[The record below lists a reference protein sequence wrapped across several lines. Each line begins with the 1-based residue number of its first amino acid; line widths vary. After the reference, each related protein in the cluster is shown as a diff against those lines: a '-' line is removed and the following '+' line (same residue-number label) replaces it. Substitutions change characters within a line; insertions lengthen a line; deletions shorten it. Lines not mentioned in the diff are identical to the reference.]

1 MSRSVKVFAPALALL
16 LGFTAA
22 ALLLGLQVGG
32 AAAPRELLDPG
43 AVVRY
48 LLPAAR
54 TVVNVS
60 LAAML
65 GTLILTLWAL
75 DPKRPEWGKALD
87 FAAAAAGVLTV
98 AGGVTLITTFV
109 DVSSQP
115 FSASAQFGASLAQFI
130 TEFELGILWLTLVLL
145 AAVTSVLLFAIRGRR
160 LLILALVPAV
170 LTTFPL
176 AAQGHASGAS
186 GHSLAV
192 NSIFMH
198 LTGASIWLGGLLVLA
213 LLISTVDAARLPL
226 IVRRYS
232 VLALFAALLVFAS
245 GVVSGLTR
253 LNSPADL
260 TGTGYGWLLLLKTAS
275 LAALIGF
282 GAWQRLRLIGRLEA
296 APESRKTYAW
306 ILAAELAV
314 MGLASGFAGALG
326 RSATPAAITPARELG
341 ATITPAE
348 YLTGDPLPPE
358 LTFTSIFTV
367 WKFDLLWA
375 AVTFG
380 GIGLYCYGVW
390 ILRRRGDK
398 WPLGRTVSWVSGMLL
413 LGYVTNGF
421 LNAYEAYLFSL
432 HMLGHM
438 FLTMLIPLLLVLGAP
453 VTLLLRAAAKRQD
466 GSWGAREWVLW
477 LVETPY
483 SRFITNPVVAAAIFA
498 GSLWVFYFTP
508 VLRWSMSTHLGHQWM
523 IIHFLL
529 SGYLFTLALIGV
541 DPVPHR
547 APYPLRVI
555 ILLATMA
562 AHAFFGVTVMSSTG
576 LLAADWF
583 GAMGRVWGDPPLV
596 DQQSG
601 GGIAWG
607 IGELPTL
614 FIMLVVSIQW
624 ARSDEKEQRRKDRAA
639 ERSGDAELMA
649 YNEMLAARAEQAQR
663 QPARGR
669 Q

>member
-1 MSRSVKVFAPALALL
+1 MS
-16 LGFTAA
+16 
-22 ALLLGLQVGG
+22 LLLGLQVGG

-98 AGGVTLITTFV
+98 AGGVTLITTFI

-145 AAVTSVLLFAIRGRR
+145 SAVTSVLLFAIRGRR
-160 LLILALVPAV
+160 LLLVALVPAV

-213 LLISTVDAARLPL
+213 LLITTVDAARLPL

-232 VLALFAALLVFAS
+232 VLALFAALMVFAS

-253 LNSPADL
+253 LNSLAEL
-260 TGTGYGWLLLLKTAS
+260 TSTGYGLLLLLKTAS

-583 GAMGRVWGDPPLV
+583 GAMGRVWGDPPLI

-649 YNEMLAARAEQAQR
+649 YNEMLAARAAQAQR
-663 QPARGR
+663 QPAHGR

>member
-16 LGFTAA
+16 LGFTAVS
-22 ALLLGLQVGG
+22 LLLGLQVGG

-98 AGGVTLITTFV
+98 AGGVTLITTFI

-145 AAVTSVLLFAIRGRR
+145 SAVTSVLLFAIRGRR
-160 LLILALVPAV
+160 LLLVALVPAM

-232 VLALFAALLVFAS
+232 VLALFAALLVFTS

-649 YNEMLAARAEQAQR
+649 YNEMLAARAAQAQR
-663 QPARGR
+663 QPAHGR

>member
-253 LNSPADL
+253 LNSLADL

-282 GAWQRLRLIGRLEA
+282 GAWQRLRLIGRLET